1 MPYVDKGD
9 KVCKADINLEAKK
22 GDIIITYP
30 ALLKVNKNLLVY
42 PPLSKI
48 SSECN
53 QEIESPAWVEGYKVS
68 GNEKIVSFTSNET
81 KIIKGEIEVLCNK
94 ILTAFTL
101 KKILGEI
108 EISVNVGKVIGYPII
123 SISNIPLVSINK
135 DSVIVYTSLN
145 MPILRTFIY
154 SIFYYTTSSSEELG

>member
-9 KVCKADINLEAKK
+9 RVCKANINLEVKK

-30 ALLKVNKNLLVY
+30 ALLKVNKNLLTY

-48 SSECN
+48 SPECD

-68 GNEKIVSFTSNET
+68 GNEKIISISSKDT
-81 KIIKGEIEVLCNK
+81 KVIKGEIEILCSK
-94 ILTAFTL
+94 ILTAFVL

-108 EISVNVGKVIGYPII
+108 EIPVNIGEVIGYPII
-123 SISNIPLVSINK
+123 SINSVPLVSINK
-135 DSVIVYTSLN
+135 DSVVVYTLSKL
-145 MPILRTFIY
+145 PILRTFLY
-154 SIFYYTTSSSEELG
+154 SVFYYISSSSVELG